1 MIIQQSAGP
10 MTESLH
16 APGPDAEHQA
26 KLMQFG
32 CLVGSWDLDVV
43 YYDESGAIKRR
54 TPGEWHF
61 GWVLEGRA
69 IVDVWDGP
77 AALSACVRGPSSR
90 RVRHDREVL

>member
-43 YYDESGAIKRR
+43 YYDESAHMRR
-54 TPGEWHF
+54 TPANGTSV
-61 GWVLEGRA
+61 GSRVPRY
-69 IVDVWDGP
+69 
-77 AALSACVRGPSSR
+77 RGF
-90 RVRHDREVL
+90 

>member
-1 MIIQQSAGP
+1 MSHGSPGDVSVGHPCIDGSFVMIIQQSAGP

-43 YYDESGAIKRR
+43 YYDE
-54 TPGEWHF
+54 
-61 GWVLEGRA
+61 
-69 IVDVWDGP
+69 
-77 AALSACVRGPSSR
+77 
-90 RVRHDREVL
+90 